1 MSTVQKPEHVAPDE
15 ALKES
20 DDVLM
25 KKITW
30 KIIPFLLLLFV
41 VAFIDRVNVAFA
53 SLQMNADLG
62 FSTVVYG
69 MGASMFFVG
78 YFLFEV
84 PSNYILSKVGA
95 RWWIA
100 RIMITWGIFSTGM
113 MFVSNKPTFYVLR
126 LLLGLAEAGFFPGVL
141 FYLSGWFTARYR
153 GRVTSLFLIGI
164 PVSGTIGSPISGLI
178 LDRMN
183 NVAGLRGW
191 QWLFLL
197 EGLPAVILGIVCL
210 WWLRNGPADVS
221 WLTAEEKNRV
231 EYLLATERRTVE
243 AVAHYP
249 LSAAFTNLG
258 VLLLACLGF
267 CIFFSATGIMFF
279 LPLIIKAFGVSNT
292 LVGFLSAVP
301 FLGGVVTMLL
311 WARSSDSKHERIW
324 HMAIP
329 LLFGAIG
336 FIAVGFYLPVHWAAM
351 IGLTVAAMGAYSAN
365 VVFWTLPMEFMVG
378 TTMAV
383 AIGVVNSLGNLA
395 GIAAPTI
402 IGWGRQVTGSF
413 AVPAWIFAGFLLLG
427 IIVTFLF
434 THTSMFLLKQG
445 QREAERK

>member
-1 MSTVQKPEHVAPDE
+1 
-15 ALKES
+15 
-20 DDVLM
+20 
-25 KKITW
+25 
-30 KIIPFLLLLFV
+30 
-41 VAFIDRVNVAFA
+41 
-53 SLQMNADLG
+53 
-62 FSTVVYG
+62 
-69 MGASMFFVG
+69 
-78 YFLFEV
+78 
-84 PSNYILSKVGA
+84 
-95 RWWIA
+95 
-100 RIMITWGIFSTGM
+100 
-113 MFVSNKPTFYVLR
+113 
-126 LLLGLAEAGFFPGVL
+126 
-141 FYLSGWFTARYR
+141 
-153 GRVTSLFLIGI
+153 
-164 PVSGTIGSPISGLI
+164 
-178 LDRMN
+178 
-183 NVAGLRGW
+183 
-191 QWLFLL
+191 
-197 EGLPAVILGIVCL
+197 VCL